1 MGGCRAE
8 YLAQHHPGVKCSM
21 TSIAFADALRPARV
35 RILRCPLLTYTL
47 GHELILLRERNPL
60 VILDGDDFDK
70 LPDWERRRAVMLA
83 VLVCERPAKF
93 HGTPSGNVRLWTWL
107 NRNSDYD
114 AAVNSF
120 RRYRYD
126 GSTFPMPPDA
136 EADGIANGKDSG
148 RALGG
153 ELLTRLVN
161 FLAPIYLAFGHE
173 TLFDFPMGVALHL
186 YFTQLEIE
194 GRMRIEN
201 EKERQ
206 IKEEMQQHLREIEAE
221 REAEIKKAMAEKEKT
236 DASN

>member
-1 MGGCRAE
+1 
-8 YLAQHHPGVKCSM
+8 M

-35 RILRCPLLTYTL
+35 RILRCPLLSYTL

-60 VILDGDDFDK
+60 VILDGEDFDK
-70 LPDWERRRAVMLA
+70 LPEWERSRAVMLA

-93 HGTPSGNVRLWTWL
+93 HGTPSGNIRLWTWL
-107 NRNSDYD
+107 NRNADYD
-114 AAVNSF
+114 AAINSF

-126 GSTFPMPPDA
+126 GSTFPMPPEK
-136 EADGIANGKDSG
+136 EADEMANGKDSG

-153 ELLTRLVN
+153 ELMPRLVN
-161 FLAPIYLAFGHE
+161 FLIPLTPYFGLE
-173 TLFDFPMGVALHL
+173 TVFDFPMGVALHL

-201 EKERQ
+201 DRERQ
-206 IKEEMQQHLREIEAE
+206 IKEEMQQHYRDIEAE
-221 REAEIKKAMAEKEKT
+221 RDAEIKKAQAEKEKS